1 MLYFTHHRKK
11 QQMNNQALIAWM
23 DELDDMIELLT
34 DNLNELRK
42 DLEDLT
48 DFVEDNL
55 D

>member
-1 MLYFTHHRKK
+1 MFHFTHHRKN
-11 QQMNNQALIAWM
+11 QQLTNQALLAWIE
-23 DELDDMIELLT
+23 ELDDMIELLT